1 MATYVI
7 MGGFIVYLLVLLSS
21 GKSDCRME
29 VRDSMLAPE
38 ELQKHA
44 VEIARNHPVGRSA
57 KSLHWLIRRLNDN
70 YGFITGVYKALN
82 NDIKETFPTAPAAEW
97 LLDNFYIIEEQVKLI
112 RRSLSRGH
120 YSRLPVL
127 KKGYLKGYPR
137 VYAIALEMV
146 AHSDGRIDEKTITD
160 FINAYQSQVLLSM
173 GELWAIPLMLRI
185 ALVEGI
191 RNICDRV
198 QSSRQEWHKAESL
211 VTYIASHELDEQK
224 IDAALS
230 EQLDKMDEIA
240 PSFIE
245 HLIQRLRKHGS
256 SGMSTVTAL
265 LDLRLREDDSSTEA
279 VTGLEHQLQ
288 ASMQVSIGNSI
299 TGLRLISD
307 MDWTEIFESLSKV
320 EHILRQDPC
329 GIYPLM
335 DFESR
340 DHYRH
345 EVEKL
350 ARAYQT
356 SEINVADRAV
366 ECAKAVQVRSP
377 QDHVGY
383 YLVGIG
389 RKTLLNVLGKSAKS
403 RWKPVILSVNK
414 KPMLLYYGLI
424 TFFTIFSIS
433 FLMYY
438 TYSHSSKNVIAWAA
452 LAALLVLI
460 PCSEFAL
467 NLVNTVVSHVI
478 RPTMLPKLELR
489 EGIPAKFASF
499 VIIPTLLTNSARVRE
514 LLLQLEVYYLANRE
528 NNLFFA
534 LVGDYKDADAFEQS
548 SDTEITMTA
557 AEGIQELNKKYPR
570 EGTDIFYYVN
580 RKRIYNKAQNR
591 WMGWERK
598 RGAIVEFNK
607 LLRESGITSF
617 NTITGDVSKLPQIK
631 YVITLDADTSLPMGV
646 AKRLIGTIAHPLN
659 KAVIDEESGL
669 VCEGHGLLQPRISI
683 SIPGASRSMFTRIFA
698 GQGGIDPYTT
708 AVSDIYQD
716 IFDEGIFTG
725 KGIYEIDIFRKVL
738 EDRIPDNTVL
748 SHDLIEG
755 CYLRA
760 GLVSDIE
767 LVDGYPARYNSYAA
781 RQHRWVRG
789 DWQLLPWLTGRVRN
803 REGGKEIN
811 RLSCLSRWKIIDNL
825 RRSLLYPSVLALIFA
840 GLGLLPGD
848 DLVWLGFATFVSISP
863 LTTGLLNS
871 ILAGSLKFMPG
882 KTNSTAITGIKAA
895 FYQSL
900 LIFMFIPYQAYLM
913 FDAIIRTISRV
924 CFTHRNM
931 LEWVTAADVETSI
944 KNNPGSFYRR
954 MWFTIP
960 AAFIVLLL
968 TMLSTQ
974 RYLPAAVLIAALWLL
989 APAAAYRISKPYGKR
1004 QIRLS
1009 ENDQL
1014 MLRRIAR
1021 KTWRYFEDFAV
1032 ESENYL
1038 PPDNF
1043 QEDPPTGVAHRTSP
1057 TNIGLLLVSV
1067 ICAGDMGYIGFG
1079 NMGDRFDKIMTTL
1092 EKLEKWRGHFYN
1104 WYNTITLDT
1113 LRPLY
1118 VSTVDSGNL
1127 VGYMMVVRE
1136 GLKEYLHKQIPQPSM
1151 VQGLKDT
1158 LALTCEEAGMNA
1170 DNKIWQMLGEL
1181 ESDKSIHLK
1190 KWEIVLKELNIWS
1203 KFINVSAMSEKSE
1216 KSKKNDKNKKNSKI
1230 NKQNW
1235 SLRLGEMTGQFLQ
1248 ELYEFYPALIS
1259 PDVFSTPELFS
1270 SVEETDISLTE
1281 ELFRSGS
1288 MDDLIIRYQKIIRL
1302 LSRILD
1308 AKGHDQ
1314 DNKGIENLTNLRAR
1328 LYGSCEKIESNRRK
1342 YKELIEKFSKLIDAT
1357 EFPPLFDHKR
1367 LLFSI
1372 GYNVEDG
1379 HLSKSYY
1386 DLLASEARQASYIA
1400 IARCEVD
1407 RRHWI
1412 RLGRKLTMA
1421 EGGKGLVSWTGTM
1434 FEYLMPFLIM
1444 RNYENTIF
1452 DETYSFVIRAQKK
1465 YGKQRNIPWGI
1476 SECGYSAL
1484 DFNLNYQYKAFGV
1497 PELGL
1502 KRGLANDMVVTPYAS
1517 LLALSID
1524 PEAAVKNLRELE
1536 KMGTDGGWGYYEAID
1551 FTPSRLDKDIHYR
1564 IVRSFMAHHQGM
1576 SLAAL
1581 NNFFYSNILQERF
1594 HANPVSKTAEL
1605 LLQEKS
1611 PGKVLYAKEYKEEYT
1626 AYFRRTEQSN
1636 SEVTRTFGQPR
1647 VLPPNVHILSNG
1659 DYSVMITDGG
1669 SGYSMEGV
1677 LAVTRWS
1684 PDYFQKNGLY
1694 IFVRN
1699 INSNEVWSSTYD
1711 PSGKEPEK
1719 YKVIF
1724 SPDKAEFT
1732 RKDGNLETY
1741 TEITVSPEDNAEVR
1755 RIAITNH
1762 SNHVRVVELTSYFEA
1777 VLLPPREDAAHPAF
1791 SKLFVKTEFV
1801 REPMC
1806 LLASRR
1812 QRKAG
1817 QKPMWMLHTMAVEG
1831 ENSIGD
1837 MQYET
1842 DRMKFIG
1849 RNRDISNPEA
1859 LEPDQPLTNSEGS
1872 VLDPVMCLRRRVR
1885 IEPGCTVKA
1894 VYSVA
1899 VAMTK
1904 QQALEIAE
1912 KYNDLK
1918 NSERIFELS
1927 WTRSQVEARYLGLDA
1942 NEVEFYLELVPFILY
1957 NNPLKREY
1965 SRYILENSGA
1975 QLDLWPFGISGD
1987 LPVILV
1993 EISDAIDM
2001 EMVHWALKGHEYWRM
2016 KGLITDLV
2024 FLVNKKEG
2032 YSQPLN
2038 DQVRNAIAASHAR
2051 ELVDKAG
2058 GVFIR
2063 NTALMDSSQTALFY
2077 TVAKLIVKDSI
2088 EMLKNDVKRV
2098 RKTAE
2103 IEIPTGGCR
2112 RSDKLQSITVH
2123 HRADERRLLFS
2134 NGIGGFTIDG
2144 REYAIKIENGRYT
2157 PAPWSNIIAGTNFG
2171 FIVTESG
2178 GGYTWAENSREY
2190 KLTPW
2195 SNDPVSD
2202 RQGEIFYVNDLDESC
2217 HWSLTPMPAGDSE
2230 PYTVRHG
2237 RGYSVF
2243 EHNSFG
2249 IDQSL
2254 TMFAA
2259 VDSPVKICL
2268 VSLVNL
2274 TGRKRNLS
2282 ITYYIRPVLGV
2293 DDNLTSQYIVTRKG
2307 DNGLLLIEN
2316 KLSLEFK
2323 GKIAFMGTNIREY
2336 TVTGDRTSFFGL
2348 RGDTAEP
2355 AALVNNTLAEITGA
2369 GLDPCAAISAK
2380 VSLEPEEELTV
2391 VFLLGY
2397 ANSQE
2402 DAGVVAGHFLVPEAA
2417 RNELER
2423 VKQFWNEKLEAI
2435 QIHTPDD
2442 SLDIMLNGWLM
2453 YQTVACRLWARSGY
2467 YQAGGAF
2474 GFRDQLQDSMS
2485 VVNTWPELTRKQIL
2499 LHASRQYKEGD
2510 VQHWWHAEKGKGI
2523 RTRYSDDLL
2532 WLPYVSAEYVEK
2544 TGDNAIIEEQI
2555 PFLVGNIL
2563 EEGEDE
2569 KYEEPV
2575 CLEQTASLYEHCA
2588 LAIDRALETGPH
2600 GIPLMG
2606 GGDWND
2612 GMNTVGNKGRGE
2624 SVWLGWFLISILNKF
2639 IPLCRLMKD
2648 STREGK
2654 YVDSAAKI
2662 LESIEREAWDGSWY
2676 RRAYFDDGTPLG
2688 SVQNTECRIDSIS
2701 QSWSV
2706 ISGVARP
2713 QRMQEAMDAVQK
2725 YLVDRNEG
2733 IIKLLTPPF
2742 DNGDLQPGY
2751 IKGYVPGVRE
2761 NGGQYTHAATWVV
2774 LAFALL
2780 GLGDKAGEL
2789 FHMLNPVNH
2798 TRTSIEYSRYKGEP
2812 YVIAADVYGEHPY
2825 TGRGGWTW
2833 YTGAAGWLYKVG
2845 LENIAGFRKI
2855 GDRLFIEPCIPHSW
2869 SRFEMNYHSGK
2880 TSYNIEVRNPDAVS
2894 SGVTYIAVDGK
2905 PSPEGFIS
2913 LSDDGGYHRVEVV
2926 MGKADNHA
2934 DKFGGNS
2941 MDSNDMGSNAGN
2953 S

>member
-1 MATYVI
+1 MSLLIVATYIVLA
-7 MGGFIVYLLVLLSS
+7 GFIIYLLVLLST

-29 VRDSMLAPE
+29 VRDNMLAPE
-38 ELQKHA
+38 EMQKHA
-44 VEIARNHPVGRSA
+44 AEMARNHPVGRSA

-70 YGFITGVYKALN
+70 YGFIMGVHKSLN
-82 NDIKETFPTAPAAEW
+82 ADIRESFPTSPAAEW

-112 RRSLSRGH
+112 RRNLSKGH

-173 GELWAIPLMLRI
+173 AELWAIPLMLRI
-185 ALVEGI
+185 ALVECM
-191 RNICDRV
+191 RNICERIRT
-198 QSSRQEWHKAESL
+198 SRQEWHKAENL
-211 VTYIASHELDEQK
+211 VSYITSHELDEQK
-224 IDAALS
+224 IDTALS

-245 HLIQRLRKHGS
+245 HLIQKLRKHGS
-256 SGMSTVTAL
+256 QGMSTVTAL
-265 LDLRLREDDSSTEA
+265 LDLRLREDDTSTEA

-288 ASMQVSIGNSI
+288 AATQVSIGNCI

-307 MDWTEIFESLSKV
+307 MDWTEIFELLSKV

-329 GIYPLM
+329 GIYPHM

-340 DHYRH
+340 DQYRH

-366 ECAKAVQVRSP
+366 ECAGASMGKSP

-383 YLVGIG
+383 YLVGRG
-389 RKTLLNVLGKSAKS
+389 RRILLGVLGKCDKS
-403 RWKPVILSVNK
+403 GWKPLLVSLNK
-414 KPMLLYYGLI
+414 KPKLLYYGLI
-424 TFFTIFSIS
+424 AFFTAFSVS

-438 TYSHSSKNVIAWAA
+438 TYSHSSTNPIAWTV

-460 PCSEFAL
+460 PGSEFAL
-467 NLVNTVVSHVI
+467 NLVNTIASHVFK
-478 RPTMLPKLELR
+478 PTMLPKLELR
-489 EGIPAKFASF
+489 EGVPSEMASF
-499 VIIPTLLTNSARVRE
+499 VIVPTLLTNPVRARE

-528 NNLFFA
+528 KNLFFA
-534 LVGDYKDADAFEQS
+534 LVGDFKDADAFEQNVDAS
-548 SDTEITMTA
+548 ITALA
-557 AEGIQELNKKYPR
+557 AEGIRELNQKYSS
-570 EGTDIFYYVN
+570 EGTNIFYYVH
-580 RKRIYNKAQNR
+580 RKRIYNKASGR

-598 RGAIVEFNK
+598 RGAIVEFNR
-607 LLRESGITSF
+607 LLRGSAVTSF
-617 NTITGDVSKLPQIK
+617 STIIGDVSKLPPIK
-631 YVITLDADTSLPMGV
+631 YVITLDADTCLPMGA
-646 AKRLIGTIAHPLN
+646 AKRLIGTISHPLN
-659 KAVIDEESGL
+659 RAVINEETGI

-683 SIPGASRSMFTRIFA
+683 SIPGASRSLFTRIFA

-708 AVSDIYQD
+708 AVSDVYQD

-725 KGIYEIDIFRKVL
+725 KGIYEVDTFRKVL

-767 LVDGYPARYNSYAA
+767 LVDGYPGRYNSFAA

-789 DWQLLPWLTGRVRN
+789 DWQLLPWLFGSVRN
-803 REGGKEIN
+803 REGRKERN
-811 RLSCLSRWKIIDNL
+811 NLSGLSKWKIIDNL
-825 RRSLLYPSVLALIFA
+825 RRSLLYPSILVLLLA

-848 DLVWLGFATFVSISP
+848 DLVWIGFAAFITASP
-863 LTTGLLNS
+863 LAIGLLNTVLS
-871 ILAGSLKFMPG
+871 GCMRFNPG
-882 KTNSTAITGIKAA
+882 KNNSTAITGIKAA

-900 LIFMFIPYQAYLM
+900 LIFMFIPFQAYLM
-913 FDAIIRTISRV
+913 LDAIIRTVIRV
-924 CFTHRNM
+924 CITHRNM

-954 MWFTIP
+954 MWFSIP
-960 AAFIVLLL
+960 AAFMELLL
-968 TMLSTQ
+968 ALFSTQ
-974 RYLPAAVLIAALWLL
+974 GYWAPGVLIAALWLL
-989 APAAAYRISKPYGKR
+989 APAMAYRVSKPYERK

-1009 ENDQL
+1009 DNDL
-1014 MLRRIAR
+1014 MMLRRVAR
-1021 KTWRYFEDFAV
+1021 KTWRYFEDFSG
-1032 ESENYL
+1032 ECENYL

-1043 QEDPPTGVAHRTSP
+1043 QEDPPRGVAHRTSP
-1057 TNIGLLLVSV
+1057 TNIGLLLIS
-1067 ICAGDMGYIGFG
+1067 IISAGDLGYIGAV
-1079 NMGDRFDKIMTTL
+1079 NMIDRFDKIVATM
-1092 EKLEKWRGHFYN
+1092 EKLDKWKGHLYN
-1104 WYNTITLDT
+1104 WYNTVTLDT

-1136 GLKEYLHKQIPQPSM
+1136 GLKEYLQKQVLRPSM
-1151 VQGLKDT
+1151 MLGLRDT
-1158 LALTCEEAGMNA
+1158 LALACEEAGVNA
-1170 DNKIWQMLGEL
+1170 E
-1181 ESDKSIHLK
+1181 DKVWKLFGDIGAVGDITPQ
-1190 KWEIVLKELNIWS
+1190 KWERVLKELDAWS
-1203 KFINVSAMSEKSE
+1203 KSIVIFPASD
-1216 KSKKNDKNKKNSKI
+1216 KNEKNKKTDKSRKNYKI

-1235 SLRLGEMTGQFLQ
+1235 IKKLEETTGQYLQ
-1248 ELYEFYPALIS
+1248 ELYKFYPALLI
-1259 PDVFSTPELFS
+1259 PDIVNTPDLFSDMGETVTHPEDELFKPGS
-1270 SVEETDISLTE
+1270 ME
-1281 ELFRSGS
+1281 ELA
-1288 MDDLIIRYQKIIRL
+1288 IRYHKMIR
-1302 LSRILD
+1302 SIGKVMD
-1308 AKGHDQ
+1308 
-1314 DNKGIENLTNLRAR
+1314 
-1328 LYGSCEKIESNRRK
+1328 EKIQTIDGAK
-1342 YKELIEKFSKLIDAT
+1342 KEKLDMLIDRLKWSCGEIESIAGKYRGLVGRFSVLIDKT
-1357 EFPPLFDHKR
+1357 EFSSLFDHKR

-1372 GYNVEDG
+1372 GYNAEDG

-1386 DLLASEARQASYIA
+1386 DLLASESRQASYIA

-1412 RLGRKLTMA
+1412 RLGRKLTVA
-1421 EGGKGLVSWTGTM
+1421 DNGKGLVSWTGTM
-1434 FEYLMPFLIM
+1434 FEYLMPHLIM
-1444 RNYENTIF
+1444 RNYENSIF
-1452 DETYSFVIRAQKK
+1452 DETYSFVVRSQKK
-1465 YGKQRNIPWGI
+1465 YGKQRNIPWGV
-1476 SECGYSAL
+1476 SESSYSAL

-1502 KRGLANDMVVTPYAS
+1502 KRGLANDMVITPYAS
-1517 LLALSID
+1517 LLALGID
-1524 PEAAVKNLRELE
+1524 PDTTVKNLRELGN
-1536 KMGTDGGWGYYEAID
+1536 MGMDGGWGFYEAID
-1551 FTPSRLDKDIHYR
+1551 FTPTRLDKDIHYR
-1564 IVRSFMAHHQGM
+1564 IIKSFMAHHQGM
-1576 SLAAL
+1576 SLAAI
-1581 NNFFYSNILQERF
+1581 NNFIHSNILQERF
-1594 HANPVSKTAEL
+1594 HANPVTKSAEL

-1611 PGKVLYAKEYKEEYT
+1611 PEKVLYAKEYKDES
-1626 AYFRRTEQSN
+1626 AVHSRKSEQSN
-1636 SEVTRTFGQPR
+1636 SEVIRTFGQPG

-1659 DYSVMITDGG
+1659 DYSVMVTDGG
-1669 SGYSMEGV
+1669 SGYSMDGGM
-1677 LAVTRWS
+1677 AVTRWS
-1684 PDYFQKNGLY
+1684 PDYFRKNGFY

-1699 INSNEVWSSTYD
+1699 INSNEVWSSTFD

-1719 YKVIF
+1719 YRVVF

-1732 RKDGNLETY
+1732 RKDGNLETNS
-1741 TEITVSPEDNAEVR
+1741 EITVSPEDHAEVR
-1755 RIAITNH
+1755 RISITNH
-1762 SNHVRVVELTSYFEA
+1762 SDHVRIVELTSYFEA
-1777 VLLPPREDAAHPAF
+1777 VLLPSREDAAHPAF
-1791 SKLFVKTEFV
+1791 SKLFVRTEFV

-1812 QRKAG
+1812 QRRAG
-1817 QKPMWMLHTMAVEG
+1817 QKPLWMLHTMALEG
-1831 ENSIGD
+1831 DSSIGD

-1859 LEPDQPLTNSEGS
+1859 LEPDQPLGNSEGS
-1872 VLDPVMCLRRRVR
+1872 VLDPVMCLRRRIR
-1885 IEPGCTVKA
+1885 IEPGCTARA

-1899 VAMTK
+1899 IALSRE
-1904 QQALEIAE
+1904 QALELAE
-1912 KYNDLK
+1912 KYNDYK
-1918 NSERIFELS
+1918 NSERMFELS
-1927 WTRSQVEARYLGLDA
+1927 WTRSRVEARYLGLDA
-1942 NEVEFYLELVPFILY
+1942 GEAEFYLELVPFILY

-1965 SRYILENSGA
+1965 SGYIFENTGA
-1975 QLDLWPFGISGD
+1975 QPDLWPFGISGD

-1993 EISDAIDM
+1993 EISDVEDM
-2001 EMVHWALKGHEYWRM
+2001 DMVHWALKGHEYWRM
-2016 KGLITDLV
+2016 KGLVTDLV

-2038 DQVRNAIAASHAR
+2038 DQIRNAIAASHAR
-2051 ELVDKAG
+2051 EMVDKSG

-2063 NTALMDSSQTALFY
+2063 NVGLMDKAQIDLFY
-2077 TVAKLIVKDSI
+2077 TVARLIVKDSV
-2088 EMLKNDVKRV
+2088 EMLKNDVKRM
-2098 RKTAE
+2098 RKIQERKMPA
-2103 IEIPTGGCR
+2103 GCR
-2112 RSDKLQSITVH
+2112 TDKLQPITVH
-2123 HRADERRLLFS
+2123 HPAAERRLLFF
-2134 NGIGGFTIDG
+2134 NGIGGFSIDG
-2144 REYAIKIENGRYT
+2144 REYVIRIESGQRT
-2157 PAPWSNIIAGTNFG
+2157 PAPWSNIIAGRKFG
-2171 FIVTESG
+2171 FLVTESG

-2202 RQGEIFYVNDLDESC
+2202 RQGEIFYINDTDEGC
-2217 HWSLTPMPAGDSE
+2217 HWSLTPMPAGDGE

-2243 EHNSFG
+2243 EHDSNG
-2249 IDQSL
+2249 IGQSL

-2259 VDSPVKICL
+2259 VDSPVKVCMI
-2268 VSLVNL
+2268 SLSNH

-2282 ITYYIRPVLGV
+2282 LIYYIRPVLGV
-2293 DDNLTSQYIVTRKG
+2293 DDNQTSQNIVTRKG
-2307 DNGLLLIEN
+2307 DNGLLFIEN
-2316 KLSLEFK
+2316 KLSIEFK
-2323 GKIAFMGTNIREY
+2323 GKIAFMCTNIGQHS
-2336 TVTGDRTSFFGL
+2336 VTGDRATFFGL
-2348 RGDTAEP
+2348 KGSQAQP
-2355 AALVNNTLAEITGA
+2355 AVLMNDALPEITGA

-2380 VSLEPEEELTV
+2380 AALEPEEEMTA
-2391 VFLLGY
+2391 VFLLGH
-2397 ANSQE
+2397 ANLQE
-2402 DAGVVAGHFLVPEAA
+2402 EAVEIARHYLAPETAQ
-2417 RNELER
+2417 NELER
-2423 VKQFWNEKLEAI
+2423 VKQFWDDKLEAI

-2442 SLDIMLNGWLM
+2442 SFDIMQNGWLM
-2453 YQTVACRLWARSGY
+2453 YQTISCRLWARSGY

-2474 GFRDQLQDSMS
+2474 GFRDQLQDSMA
-2485 VVNTWPELTRKQIL
+2485 VLNTWPELTRNQIL
-2499 LHASRQYKEGD
+2499 LHASRQYREGD

-2523 RTRYSDDLL
+2523 RTRYTDDLL
-2532 WLPYVSAEYVEK
+2532 WLAFVTAEYVEK
-2544 TGDNAIIEEQI
+2544 TGDLAIMDEQI
-2555 PFLVGNIL
+2555 PFLAGNL
-2563 EEGEDE
+2563 LGEGEDE

-2575 CLEQTASLYEHCA
+2575 RIEQTASLYDHCV

-2639 IPLCRLMKD
+2639 KPLCILMKD
-2648 STREGK
+2648 TDREQK
-2654 YVDSAAKI
+2654 YIDFSAKI
-2662 LESIEREAWDGSWY
+2662 LDSIEMEAWDGSWY

-2725 YLVDRNEG
+2725 YLIDRNEG

-2774 LAFALL
+2774 LAFAKL
-2780 GLGDKAGEL
+2780 GMGDKAGEL

-2812 YVIAADVYGEHPY
+2812 YVLAADVYGEHPY

-2845 LENIAGFRKI
+2845 LEYIAGFRKK
-2855 GDRLFIEPCIPHSW
+2855 GDRLYIEPCIPHSW
-2869 SRFEMNYHSGK
+2869 SRFEMSYRSGK
-2880 TSYNIEVRNPDAVS
+2880 ANYRIEVRNPDAVT
-2894 SGVTYIAVDGK
+2894 SGVISVAIDGK
-2905 PSPEGFIS
+2905 PCPEGFVS
-2913 LSDDGGYHRVEVV
+2913 LSDDGGYHRIEVV
-2926 MGKADNHA
+2926 MGEAEPEKAI
-2934 DKFGGNS
+2934 
-2941 MDSNDMGSNAGN
+2941 
-2953 S
+2953 